1 MQEIITITTNRYQ
14 ICVYHM
20 VGNPKWTQTL
30 SFTYVNVKKLYPN
43 TTNIRGSIK
52 KQSTFITIK

>member
-1 MQEIITITTNRYQ
+1 
-14 ICVYHM
+14 M

-52 KQSTFITIK
+52 KQSTFITIKWVVCSYGIS